1 MNRGLVATAGVT
13 GLPVFGLRVAGCA
26 IFVRWRAAMSAMP
39 AVSAVRAMHEQV
51 ANDHQADQAISD
63 HRANCHFENED
74 GGQRGDDA
82 GGD

>member
-1 MNRGLVATAGVT
+1 
-13 GLPVFGLRVAGCA
+13 
-26 IFVRWRAAMSAMP
+26 
-39 AVSAVRAMHEQV
+39 MHEQV